1 MALHTLV
8 ATDITR
14 AAVAVAVAL
23 VAAAVIGYKVVQVDL
38 VASRY

>member
-1 MALHTLV
+1 LAV
-8 ATDITR
+8 TDITR
-14 AAVAVAVAL
+14 AAAAAAAAL